1 MKRAVLFLIAL
12 GASAHAKTNVVVTI
26 QPYYSIIKNIAGDRA
41 EVTRMVPVGASPET
55 FSPAPADIKTL
66 SRAQLVFMNGLG
78 LDEWLT
84 GVIKNSGTKAK
95 VLEFG
100 EVLKFKPILA
110 EEHAGETEEEHHD
123 EHGHE
128 GTDPHIFLDASLMA
142 LAATRAGAELARVD
156 PKNAAYY
163 QQRAKAENQKLLKLH
178 AELKSTLGQ
187 VKGQNIVTFH
197 GAFNYF
203 ARAYGLKVAAAIE
216 PFPGKEPSAR
226 YVTDVVKLIRSKKVK
241 AVFAEPQLPET
252 AAKTIA
258 ESAGVKLFVLD
269 PEGSKLSSDYYG
281 MMRYNRDTLLK
292 ALK

>member
-1 MKRAVLFLIAL
+1 MKRAFLLFVAL
-12 GASAHAKTNVVVTI
+12 GAVAHAKTHVVVTI
-26 QPYYSIIKNIAGDRA
+26 QPYYSIVRNIAGDRA
-41 EVTRMVPVGASPET
+41 DVTRLVPVGASPET
-55 FSPAPADIKTL
+55 FAPTPADMKTI
-66 SRAQLVFMNGLG
+66 SRSQLVFMNGLG

-84 GVIKNSGTKAK
+84 GVIKNSGTKAR

-100 EVLKFKPILA
+100 EVLKFTPIVS
-110 EEHAGETEEEHHD
+110 EEHEGETEAEHEEHH
-123 EHGHE
+123 HS

-142 LAATRAGAELARVD
+142 LAAIRAGSELARVD

-163 QQRAKAENQKLLKLH
+163 QQRARAENQKLLKLH
-178 AELKSTLGQ
+178 AELKSGLSA

-252 AAKTIA
+252 AARTIA

-269 PEGSKLSSDYYG
+269 PEGSKLSSDYYS
-281 MMRYNRDTLLK
+281 MMRYNKNTLLK
-292 ALK
+292 ALR